1 MSKGRFFHSSFT
13 PSEADPETLE
23 AMLVGRSRI
32 ARRLVERIR
41 DSATSGEKHQDLL
54 IGPRGIGKTHLLSLV
69 RHRIKEDD
77 SLHHKLAIA
86 WLPEDPYES
95 SYTDLLL
102 EILRELA
109 DEYPS
114 EDFDQRISTA
124 RSQHDPDL
132 LETELEQT
140 LMQWLSDRTLL
151 ILVEN
156 LQDLFS
162 GIGESGQ
169 EKLRA
174 LIQNTGQIT
183 IVATSTSLFPA
194 VARRNKMFFG
204 FFRQT
209 ELLPLNVLEAREL
222 LVRLAQIE
230 GDTGLEEQL
239 RSPLGLARIRAMHLL
254 AGGSPRV
261 CTLFYEFLTCDSI
274 DTLLVPFKQLVDKLM
289 PYYQGLMHT
298 LSPQQRR
305 IMEAFC
311 RAEGACSAPS
321 LANELHIKSQT
332 VSTQIRR
339 LCELG
344 YLSLVDKVARGTLF
358 ELREPLMRYTIQSKQ
373 DRGEYLKHIIEFL
386 RLWYSPSELEERA
399 EQAQDAQDKRYLV
412 EAALRSN
419 RDGDPIVKALRAD
432 FTTASAS
439 GDHEAALQALDG
451 RLARNEKDLDAL
463 ETKAQILAYRL
474 KRPKEALP
482 YQIRA
487 TEIDPSRPAAW
498 VKLAAL
504 HFESKEIEEAVT
516 AMRRA
521 VVIKPKNP
529 ENLRLLAWYLLCG
542 GKKIEAQEIYTQV
555 VEAGNEPKMAED
567 WHQRG
572 TDLSNAGRYL
582 EALRAYLSAIE
593 LQPGISAFWDHTL
606 GFLQHHFWRVDLCL
620 KLSEVAIQLF
630 PDNHDLRVLYAIS
643 LGVNMKLEEG
653 LTVLDSIVAQDKYFE
668 QNSLKFRLFKVRVLM
683 FQGRSENAMSY
694 LEDSVKPSS
703 RYDSIRYESA
713 RASLYAALGN
723 WKTFKAVTKDLL
735 TGQPVLTHELWGS
748 PLDAIEIMPRSTW
761 RESASQWIKAFAE
774 CAQLPLLAAK
784 ISAHARILASGEMEM
799 ESAAAESWLEVF
811 RTEAEPYVELQ
822 PAIRTL
828 AFVLSYLK
836 DPDPTRI
843 LALPK
848 EERILV
854 EPGLAESQ
862 ADRPTEIDKQIES
875 FIERLKIRAKR
886 LREEQERK
894 AYWDTPAP
902 SGVNVLENLQI
913 ALEGSNKVTLAKT
926 LLYGDWVDVQND
938 AVEMLLGK
946 LVQDDETIR
955 KVMARPGLAVVRV
968 RQRTMICSALDLYQI
983 DIREDGRYG
992 AIDVLYADGKTV
1004 LLDGGSLPLHRLVA
1018 DHTIRTDSAEE
1029 RDEYL
1034 VLFCCTLRGEEGRF
1048 ALLFPDDLQQF
1059 EEPMWDGNENAVAM
1073 QRTQEFDDGAME
1085 YRALVQYS
1093 DHLFKAN
1100 FRLPQP
1106 GNSNVEM
1113 FDEEPIKEL
1122 NFVEEIFD
1130 GPIRWVWRKPK
1141 ESYQSD

>member
-1 MSKGRFFHSSFT
+1 MNKRRFFHSSFT

-23 AMLVGRSRI
+23 AMLVGRSKI

-69 RHRIKEDD
+69 RHRIKADA

-114 EDFDQRISTA
+114 KDFDQSISTA
-124 RSQHDPDL
+124 RSQHAPDL
-132 LETELEQT
+132 LETGLEQT
-140 LMQWLSDRTLL
+140 LLQWLGDRTLL

-162 GIGESGQ
+162 NIGESGQ

-183 IVATSTSLFPA
+183 IVATSTSLFAA

-230 GDTGLEEQL
+230 GDTGLEKQL

-261 CTLFYEFLTCDSI
+261 CTLFYEFLTSDSI
-274 DTLLVPFKQLVDKLM
+274 DTLLTPFKQLVDKLM
-289 PYYQGLMHT
+289 PYYQGLMRT

-305 IMEAFC
+305 IVEAFC
-311 RAEGACSAPS
+311 RAEGACSASS
-321 LANELHIKSQT
+321 LADELHIKSQT

-344 YLSLVDKVARGTLF
+344 YLSPVDNVSRGTLF

-399 EQAQDAQDKRYLV
+399 EQAQDVQDKRYLV

-419 RDGDPIVKALRAD
+419 RDGDPIAKALSSD
-432 FTTASAS
+432 FATASVS

-451 RLARNEKDLDAL
+451 RLARNEKDFDAL
-463 ETKAQILAYRL
+463 EIKARILAYNL
-474 KRPKEALP
+474 KRTEEALSCL
-482 YQIRA
+482 IRS
-487 TEIDPSRPAAW
+487 TEINPSRPAAW

-504 HFESKEIEEAVT
+504 HFEINAIEEAVT

-521 VVIKPKNP
+521 VAIKPENP
-529 ENLRLLAWYLLCG
+529 ENLRLLAGYLLCG
-542 GKKIEAQEIYTQV
+542 GKKLEAQEIYTQV
-555 VEAGNEPKMAED
+555 VEADNEPNTAKD
-567 WHQRG
+567 WDRRG
-572 TDLSNAGRYL
+572 GDLFNAGRHP

-593 LQPGISAFWDHTL
+593 LQPGNSDFWNHAL
-606 GFLQHHFWRVDLCL
+606 GLLQHNFWRVDLCF

-630 PDNHDLRVLYAIS
+630 PDNHDLRIYYAIN
-643 LGVNMKLEEG
+643 LG
-653 LTVLDSIVAQDKYFE
+653 LTGKRDAALIALDSIIAQDKYIE
-668 QNSLKFRLFKVRVLM
+668 QNSLKLRLNKARILM
-683 FQGRSENAMSY
+683 FLGRSESAINY

-703 RYDSIRYESA
+703 RYDIVRYEST
-713 RASLYAALGN
+713 RVSLYAALGD
-723 WKTFKAVTKDLL
+723 WETFKAVTKDLL
-735 TGQPVLTHELWGS
+735 TMQPVLPSEFFGS
-748 PLDAIEIMPRSTW
+748 PLDAIEITPRSTW

-784 ISAHARILASGEMEM
+784 ISAHARILVSGEVEL
-799 ESAAAESWLEVF
+799 EPAAAKSWLEVF

-828 AFVLSYLK
+828 AFVLNYLK
-836 DPDPTRI
+836 DPDPIRI

-862 ADRPTEIDKQIES
+862 VTRPTDIDKQIES
-875 FIERLKIRAKR
+875 FIERLKIRVKR
-886 LREEQERK
+886 LSEEQERK

-902 SGVNVLENLQI
+902 SVASVLENLQI
-913 ALEGSNKVTLAKT
+913 APEGGNKVALAKT
-926 LLYGDWVDVQND
+926 LLYGDWVDMQND
-938 AVEMLLGK
+938 AVTMLLGK
-946 LVQDDETIR
+946 LVKDDETIR
-955 KVMARPGLAVVRV
+955 KVMARQGLAVVRV
-968 RQRTMICSALDLYQI
+968 RQRTMIGSALGLYQI

-1018 DHTIRTDSAEE
+1018 DRTIRTDSVEE

-1034 VLFCCTLRGEEGRF
+1034 VLFCCTVRGEEGRF
-1048 ALLFPDDLQQF
+1048 AILFPDELQQF
-1059 EEPMWDGNENAVAM
+1059 DEPMWDGNENAVTM
-1073 QRTQEFDDGAME
+1073 QRTLESDDGAME
-1085 YRALVQYS
+1085 YRALIQYS

-1106 GNSNVEM
+1106 GSSNVEM
-1113 FDEEPIKEL
+1113 LDDESIKEL

-1141 ESYQSD
+1141 ESNQSE